1 MLMDAFQRLREEVLE
16 DDNVDD
22 NMDDNMVV

>member
-22 NMDDNMVV
+22 NMDDNIVV